1 MKTPLVFKLL
11 LLLVLAWRLII
22 SNKKSSK
29 PSEKEYI
36 NLWNLPDTQLLKPDC
51 ETKPREALK
60 RFYRDSSRENPEQNQ
75 LYFICFLA
83 EKLQNHYEK
92 RGIFRLFWYDQ
103 HLVVAFFQSLQ
114 LLKLKNEEILF
125 EKILTNINALS
136 FKKVTKIE
144 MPEPNA
150 FLHTN
155 QEFDSLYLEFDK
167 VFDMNKYC
175 EAILNQFYAN

>member
-1 MKTPLVFKLL
+1 
-11 LLLVLAWRLII
+11 
-22 SNKKSSK
+22 
-29 PSEKEYI
+29 
-36 NLWNLPDTQLLKPDC
+36 
-51 ETKPREALK
+51 
-60 RFYRDSSRENPEQNQ
+60 
-75 LYFICFLA
+75 
-83 EKLQNHYEK
+83 
-92 RGIFRLFWYDQ
+92 
-103 HLVVAFFQSLQ
+103 
-114 LLKLKNEEILF
+114 LKNEEILF